1 MVEGTAWFDASDQ
14 YPTIS
19 GTVVIPDLPCCGF
32 SFRQKK
38 ALSKEGMLKI
48 GVYWI
53 LKGND
58 FYILIKLSAE
68 MYKSLFVSEI
78 ILRLYVVR
86 ILRGQSVAFP

>member
-1 MVEGTAWFDASDQ
+1 MAGGTAWFDPSDQ

-19 GTVVIPDLPCCGF
+19 GTVVIPDLPCWGF

-38 ALSKEGMLKI
+38 ALGKEGILKI

-53 LKGND
+53 LEGDD

-68 MYKSLFVSEI
+68 MCKSLFVSEL

-86 ILRGQSVAFP
+86 ILRG